1 MATSIGK
8 LSKSFFVKLLVG
20 IIILPFVFW
29 GMGDVFRGG
38 SQNVIATIDSKKV
51 STQEFINYVNRL
63 NLKEEQLKNLSKT
76 DLIEQILSDYIGK
89 KVMSLEIKKLGIV
102 VSDNALRDII
112 KNDKLFFKDDKF
124 SRTEYEKFLIKSG
137 ITAPQFEANIVEQE
151 KRRQF
156 LSSLSGGIVVPEI
169 LIEKEFRK
177 ENQTKIIQYIDLEK
191 YHSKNK
197 PSQESIKELYERNKN
212 IFFTELKSIRYAEIK
227 PELIGGSKE
236 YDENFFKQLDIIE
249 NNILDGQSFE
259 ETTKANNLRIIEFNK
274 INANKEDEEKN
285 KVKNLPDNI
294 FKKVYNLKIP
304 QSPEV
309 VNIDSK
315 YYLAEI
321 KNEEKKNRPMNDP
334 EVLEALNAQLSFKEK
349 IENNTSLA
357 KDIGLGAFD
366 GDNYRKFAEDNGLIV
381 KDYEISNLKQNDVFD
396 EGLVKRIFLTQD
408 GDVNLITNNTLTKS
422 FLISTKKTKY
432 KTLDKKSN
440 EFEQY
445 EAKAR
450 LNIINKIYQSYDENV
465 NQKYK
470 VDINKRTIDRVK
482 NSFQWR

>member
-89 KVMSLEIKKLGIV
+89 KVMSLEIEKLGIV

-177 ENQTKIIQYIDLEK
+177 ENQTKTIQYIDLEK

-482 NSFQWR
+482 NSFQ